1 MMVVEEKVRF
11 VLRMYVYDASVVDA
25 NVGLAEASNGQCAA
39 CSVSRVCQAVNV
51 SGRTVV
57 ATSTNCGAGSTVI
70 VETLEVQSL

>member
-1 MMVVEEKVRF
+1 LELVF
-11 VLRMYVYDASVVDA
+11 WHGYWGDA
-25 NVGLAEASNGQCAA
+25 NVELAEASNGQCAA

-51 SGRTVV
+51 SGSTVV